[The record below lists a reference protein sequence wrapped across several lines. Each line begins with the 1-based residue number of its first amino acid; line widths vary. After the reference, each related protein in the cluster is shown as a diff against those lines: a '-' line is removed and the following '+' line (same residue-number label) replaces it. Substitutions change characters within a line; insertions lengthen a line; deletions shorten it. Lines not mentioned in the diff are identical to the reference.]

1 MALVSDIKY
10 AFRSLRRTPGFTA
23 AVVITLAL
31 GIGANTAVF
40 SIANGILW
48 RPVPGKDPDRLM
60 VIVAKNRAQ
69 GGFFDYSY
77 ADYEDFRRDASAFE
91 DVAAYYPAPVSLNRQ
106 DRSDRIWAE
115 LVSPN
120 YFGVLG
126 VVPRRGAGFLPEDGP
141 IRVRPRRGGDDR
153 FQRRLAENGTRSS
166 VRRSDSTAR
175 PSQSLG

>member
-10 AFRSLRRTPGFTA
+10 ALRSLRRTPGFTA
-23 AVVITLAL
+23 AVVITLGL

-48 RPVPGKDPDRLM
+48 RPVPGKEPDRLM

-91 DVAAYYPAPVSLNRQ
+91 DVAAYYPVPVSLNSQ
-106 DRSDRIWAE
+106 DRNDRIWAE

-126 VVPRRGAGFLPEDGP
+126 VAPVEGRGFLAEDGP
-141 IRVRPRRGGDDR
+141 NSGTAPVVVLSDR
-153 FQRRLAENGTRSS
+153 FKRR
-166 VRRSDSTAR
+166 
-175 PSQSLG
+175 

>member
-1 MALVSDIKY
+1 MTLANDIKY
-10 AFRSLRRTPGFTA
+10 ALRSLRRTPGFTI
-23 AVVITLAL
+23 AVVLTLAL

-69 GGFFDYSY
+69 GDFFDYSY
-77 ADYEDFRRDASAFE
+77 ADYEDFRRDAAFE
-91 DVAAYYPAPVSLNRQ
+91 GVAAYYPAPVSLNSQ
-106 DRSDRIWAE
+106 DRNDRIWAE

-126 VVPRRGAGFLPEDGP
+126 
-141 IRVRPRRGGDDR
+141 
-153 FQRRLAENGTRSS
+153 
-166 VRRSDSTAR
+166 
-175 PSQSLG
+175 